1 MVCVLGR
8 GSGSLSGGE
17 SVDSGRDGDRELLQP
32 KCSKRTSR
40 KRDALSHEET
50 ETLLDDSGIHENSAQ
65 ENGDYGDGHLYVDS
79 PVAKKQTLPEPRV
92 SRQLSIGTTIALV
105 DAGIQLMSPTLAK
118 PQAPQAKPQSQPPQS
133 QDSTQTFPPP
143 RLAPPPKSIG
153 PRVGTKQQAQP
164 IRLPTGDGQ
173 PPIRLPGGAVEGQQ
187 LSPEVIVDPLN
198 LSPSASP
205 GMIKSLKELDNQDQ
219 QLLNQQPPSPH
230 PRDPNDNQPPS
241 LQTNNTPLV
250 GVQMHGGGGKPT
262 EPPLFKS
269 HSTHARLQGTPPS
282 PASLDSNL
290 TADITDRS
298 CPMSHPLEKSH
309 SEGDKDTATRDS
321 NLLNTL
327 TIDDPKIAYIDET
340 NSIDDSQ

>member
-1 MVCVLGR
+1 
-8 GSGSLSGGE
+8 
-17 SVDSGRDGDRELLQP
+17 
-32 KCSKRTSR
+32 
-40 KRDALSHEET
+40 
-50 ETLLDDSGIHENSAQ
+50 
-65 ENGDYGDGHLYVDS
+65 
-79 PVAKKQTLPEPRV
+79 
-92 SRQLSIGTTIALV
+92 
-105 DAGIQLMSPTLAK
+105 MSPTLAK
-118 PQAPQAKPQSQPPQS
+118 PQAPHAKPQTQPQI

-153 PRVGTKQQAQP
+153 PRVGTKPQAQP
-164 IRLPTGDGQ
+164 IRLPAGEGQ
-173 PPIRLPGGAVEGQQ
+173 QPIKFTVGGVGLEGQQ

-219 QLLNQQPPSPH
+219 QLLNQQPQSPQ

-241 LQTNNTPLV
+241 LQTNNTPLT
-250 GVQMHGGGGKPT
+250 GVPKGGGGKTT

-282 PASLDSNL
+282 PAARDSNL
-290 TADITDRS
+290 TADNTDRS
-298 CPMSHPLEKSH
+298 CPSHPLEKSH

-327 TIDDPKIAYIDET
+327 TLDDPKIAYIDET